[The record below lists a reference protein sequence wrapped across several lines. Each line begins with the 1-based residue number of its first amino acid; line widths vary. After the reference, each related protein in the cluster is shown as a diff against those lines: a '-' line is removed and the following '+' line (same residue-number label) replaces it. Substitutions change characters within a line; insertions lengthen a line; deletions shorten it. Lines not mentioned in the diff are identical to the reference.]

1 MVADLEAR
9 SDAHLAG
16 RRPGRPGAVGGV
28 GVQAELQPQHAFVTS
43 AQQCQGAVR
52 GHRHD
57 GLAKIEPVAKLS
69 AFVLLAIDH
78 ARDDDAVIAQELA
91 ELAKQGGVL
100 GEMLHEDLA
109 RAVEHGLGVAEAG
122 LAIEVVGSF
131 DLRAELRIGEQGF
144 GQRRDAGF
152 AGDLRLGAALLLVG
166 QVEVFETLLGLGI
179 LDGFAQLG
187 GKLALFFDAREH
199 SRAALLEFAQI
210 AEALLEV
217 AQLGVVEGAGH
228 FLAVAGDERHG
239 RAFI

>member
-1 MVADLEAR
+1 M
-9 SDAHLAG
+9 
-16 RRPGRPGAVGGV
+16 
-28 GVQAELQPQHAFVTS
+28 
-43 AQQCQGAVR
+43 R

-57 GLAKIEPVAKLS
+57 GLAKIEPVAKLR

-166 QVEVFETLLGLGI
+166 QVEVFETLLGLGGI

-228 FLAVAGDERHG
+228 FLCGSG
-239 RAFI
+239 R